1 MEVRYPVAP
10 KVMEKIADYFFQTN
24 SDFSSETRQGAKTG
38 LGISR
43 ISSASS
49 NRSLYESWRLAPRLT
64 ERGERVAHQPRQ
76 PRSDRLRGTGIICH
90 EPAVDDQRR

>member
-1 MEVRYPVAP
+1 MEVRYPMAP

-38 LGISR
+38 LGIRR

-49 NRSLYESWRLAPRLT
+49 KRWSYESWCLAPCLP
-64 ERGERVAHQPRQ
+64 ERSEGVA
-76 PRSDRLRGTGIICH
+76 
-90 EPAVDDQRR
+90 E